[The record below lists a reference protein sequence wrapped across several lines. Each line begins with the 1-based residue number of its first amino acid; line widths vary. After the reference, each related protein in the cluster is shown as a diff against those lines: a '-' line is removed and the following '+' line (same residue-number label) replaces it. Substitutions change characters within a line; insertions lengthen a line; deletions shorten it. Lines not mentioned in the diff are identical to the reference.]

1 MRTHRAGRI
10 PPAIITFSRLALL
23 ILVVGLANAQDLR
36 PTAAFEKA
44 IDKLVAKQGFTADEP
59 GLAIMIQTPGKL
71 LFTKGYGLANLA
83 TNEPITPRTMF
94 ELASVSKTFTATAIL
109 MLQDRGLL
117 SINDDI
123 RKYLPELPNYRPDD
137 PIRIHHLLS
146 HTSGLPEYFDFKKVP
161 KAHETYRDNADF
173 LPMFAK
179 VQADFPQKFKPGA
192 KHDYCN
198 SNYLLLAM
206 IIERVAKKPLHDFL
220 HDEIFLPVGMTNT
233 FLYQSPDSIPA
244 THAPGCNHAIGYEWN
259 ARKGDWSPRWGL
271 PPERHEK
278 ELVVGD
284 GSIWTNLEDMAKWDL
299 AVRSRKF
306 LKPETWKLAITPAT
320 TNKGNTFHYALGW
333 MTYYD
338 DPTALFGYGH
348 EGYWN
353 GFTTSYYRYLSA
365 DFTLVILSNRDDTD
379 TDAIWE
385 GVDELLEK

>member
-1 MRTHRAGRI
+1 
-10 PPAIITFSRLALL
+10 
-23 ILVVGLANAQDLR
+23 
-36 PTAAFEKA
+36 
-44 IDKLVAKQGFTADEP
+44 VAKQGFTADEP

-83 TNEPITPRTMF
+83 TKEPITPQTMF

-109 MLQDRGLL
+109 LLQDRGLL
-117 SINDDI
+117 SIHDDV
-123 RKYLPELPNYRPDD
+123 RKYLPELPIYRADD

-161 KAHETYRDNADF
+161 KEHEAYRDNADF

-179 VQADFPQKFKPGA
+179 LKAEFPQQFKPGE
-192 KHDYCN
+192 KHVYTN
-198 SNYLLLAM
+198 SNYLLLAL
-206 IIERVAKKPLHDFL
+206 IIERVAKKPLSQFL
-220 HDEIFLPVGMTNT
+220 HDEIFLPAGMTHT
-233 FLYQSPDSIPA
+233 FVYQNPESVPA
-244 THAPGCNHAIGYEWN
+244 THAPGYSPTIGYEWQAKKN
-259 ARKGDWSPRWGL
+259 EWAPSWGL

-284 GSIWTNLEDMAKWDL
+284 GSVWTNLEDMAKWDL
-299 AVRSRKF
+299 AVRARKF

-320 TNKGNTFHYALGW
+320 TNKGKTFHYSLGW

-348 EGYWN
+348 EGSWS
-353 GFTTSYYRYLSA
+353 GFTTSYYRYLTT

-385 GVDELLEK
+385 GVDKLLEK